1 MGNQVEKLT
10 HLSYKEVPTADP
22 TGVDRDDGP
31 RIGVSYIFSND
42 DEDMEP
48 QPPPQ
53 GPDGGGGDGLPDG
66 GDGPPLPPPQPYD
79 PRLHEVE
86 CSVFYRDECIY
97 QKSFAPGSAALSTY
111 TPENL
116 LNKCRPGDL
125 VEFVSQAQYPHW
137 AVYVGNFQVVHLHR
151 LEVSNSFLTDAS
163 QGRRGRVVN
172 DLYRYKPL
180 SPGAVVRNALAQ
192 LGELRRLVPLR
203 QARVQD
209 WRRAAHRQTA
219 LPAADPALRAAQPH
233 ARVPEPGGPDHG
245 EAAQRPDRARGG
257 AAGAR
262 HAPASRRAGRGR
274 QRLGADYAAS
284 RARPCA
290 GPGGRGPPGGGALRG
305 PPSAE
310 SGEGGF
316 RSGRRR
322 PLPPLT
328 PSLLQHLPGPICAPG
343 PFGKKERWRNS
354 AASCGL
360 SVLSWTEE
368 EGGAG
373 RSTVAGGHFLPSR
386 WISLP
391 FRGGPNGG
399 LA

>member
-42 DEDMEP
+42 DEDVEP

-53 GPDGGGGDGLPDG
+53 GPDGGGGGLPDG
-66 GDGPPLPPPQPYD
+66 GDGLPLPSPQPYD

-172 DLYRYKPL
+172 ELYRYKPL
-180 SPGAVVRNALAQ
+180 SPSAVVRNALAHVGAKERE
-192 LGELRRLVPLR
+192 LSWRNSESFAAWCRYGKREFKIGGELRIGKQPYRLQIQLSAQRSHTLEFQSLEDLIMEKRRNDQIGRAAVLQELATHLHPAEPDGLEISSLEAGSGASVKTSSEGTAEGSEET
-203 QARVQD
+203 QAR
-209 WRRAAHRQTA
+209 RASE
-219 LPAADPALRAAQPH
+219 LDPDLLS
-233 ARVPEPGGPDHG
+233 GK
-245 EAAQRPDRARGG
+245 
-257 AAGAR
+257 
-262 HAPASRRAGRGR
+262 
-274 QRLGADYAAS
+274 AAS
-284 RARPCA
+284 K
-290 GPGGRGPPGGGALRG
+290 
-305 PPSAE
+305 AE
-310 SGEGGF
+310 
-316 RSGRRR
+316 
-322 PLPPLT
+322 
-328 PSLLQHLPGPICAPG
+328 
-343 PFGKKERWRNS
+343 
-354 AASCGL
+354 
-360 SVLSWTEE
+360 
-368 EGGAG
+368 
-373 RSTVAGGHFLPSR
+373 
-386 WISLP
+386 
-391 FRGGPNGG
+391 
-399 LA
+399 

>member
-42 DEDMEP
+42 DEDVEP

-53 GPDGGGGDGLPDG
+53 GPDGGDGGLPDG
-66 GDGPPLPPPQPYD
+66 GDGLPLPSPQPYD

-172 DLYRYKPL
+172 ELYRYKPL
-180 SPGAVVRNALAQ
+180 SPSAVVRNALAHVGAKERE
-192 LGELRRLVPLR
+192 LSWRNSESFAAWCRYGKREFKIGGELRIGKQPYRLQIQLSAQRSHTLEFQSLEDLIMEKRRNDQIGRTAVLQELATHLHPAEPDVSSEVEPLFCSSS
-203 QARVQD
+203 VICS
-209 WRRAAHRQTA
+209 T
-219 LPAADPALRAAQPH
+219 LPPCQIQC
-233 ARVPEPGGPDHG
+233 GPDLLLG
-245 EAAQRPDRARGG
+245 VLGGNLGVPDW
-257 AAGAR
+257 
-262 HAPASRRAGRGR
+262 
-274 QRLGADYAAS
+274 
-284 RARPCA
+284 
-290 GPGGRGPPGGGALRG
+290 
-305 PPSAE
+305 E
-310 SGEGGF
+310 EGVVKHTVDDCRENMG
-316 RSGRRR
+316 
-322 PLPPLT
+322 
-328 PSLLQHLPGPICAPG
+328 LLQLRLNTKYI
-343 PFGKKERWRNS
+343 KLNQN
-354 AASCGL
+354 
-360 SVLSWTEE
+360 
-368 EGGAG
+368 
-373 RSTVAGGHFLPSR
+373 TVVKIQMVPAEPTVRDMRTNREHKPSGSHTAKAHTT
-386 WISLP
+386 IE
-391 FRGGPNGG
+391 F
-399 LA
+399 